1 MTHPLSISATRPS
14 WRLVLAGLIVGL
26 SALCAQA
33 SAPGQERS
41 PSASIDSLILID
53 GKEATPSEVAE
64 LSLERIKRK
73 RSLSPQEA
81 TALYGERGG
90 HGAVVVETKRVFAK
104 APKLSSLSIAMLVI
118 DGQVASLTDLGSV
131 PPERQETN
139 RLLRGDEAV
148 ALYGEGARPG
158 VLVITTKQ
166 GVTEAG
172 DKIYDEVDQAAK
184 FPGGEEAWFEFLQRE
199 MHYPEEATPDNS
211 AGRVFLSLIIDQ
223 EGKLHQ
229 CKVAN
234 LVHPSLAQE
243 ALRLVGMMPRWTPA
257 LVGGQP
263 VYSRQMISIAFWI
276 EEEAP

>member
-1 MTHPLSISATRPS
+1 MTHSRSISATRPI

-26 SALCAQA
+26 STHYAQA
-33 SAPGQERS
+33 SAPRLESS
-41 PSASIDSLILID
+41 PLASIDSLILID
-53 GKEATPSEVAE
+53 GKEATPREVAE
-64 LSLERIKRK
+64 LSLERIKHK
-73 RSLSPQEA
+73 RNLSPQEG

-90 HGAVVVETKRVFAK
+90 HGAVVIETKRVFAK
-104 APKLSSLSIAMLVI
+104 AKKLSSLSIAMLVI
-118 DGQVASLTDLGSV
+118 DGQAVSLTALGGI
-131 PPERQETN
+131 PPERQETS
-139 RLLRGDEAV
+139 RLLRDDEAV